1 LVGDGSLWCE
11 TRYYESSKAVNIVV
25 QILDKNGDLYG
36 EVDEIFKTVSAS
48 DFTSGNQSFYFKN
61 SILNTTGAESGYHDI
76 RRYTVATNSIDNL
89 FTNVPNNTSME
100 VVSYTVGPDTL
111 YYCGV
116 RGLDIVTGKI
126 NLATLAHESLKSSV
140 KMTQII
146 IVK

>member
-1 LVGDGSLWCE
+1 M
-11 TRYYESSKAVNIVV
+11 

-61 SILNTTGAESGYHDI
+61 SILSTSGSETGYHDI